1 MENSVKIFGPDRPCS
16 DIEGY
21 WVSPAGEIHLLET
34 KHIDMV
40 FDMPELFGLD
50 IEYIK
55 SVFNRY
61 DEEYRTEA
69 NARRE
74 ILIMLFEKG
83 WIRARR
89 YRRPA
94 GWTVNVYSLN
104 SETRTILALFGSA
117 MIKRG
122 HSPYD
127 DIKLDTHQGQERVAL
142 KEISEGLQDVINN

>member
-1 MENSVKIFGPDRPCS
+1 VKISGPRS

-21 WVSPAGEIHLLET
+21 WVSPAGEIHLLKT

-40 FDMPELFGLD
+40 FDTPELFGLD

-55 SVFNRY
+55 AVFDRHG
-61 DEEYRTEA
+61 EEYRTEA

-94 GWTVNVYSLN
+94 RWTINVYSLN
-104 SETRTILALFGSA
+104 SETKIILARFA
-117 MIKRG
+117 AVMIRRG

-127 DIKLDTHQGQERVAL
+127 EVKLDTHQGQSMVTL
-142 KEISEGLQDVINN
+142 KEISQGLH